1 MSSTSYTTD
10 WFQQFFE
17 TFGTHLMPTWTRKK
31 LYELKVS
38 GKVYQDKN
46 GMTVVTPDHD
56 DIRMIGLQAFILL
69 GVCKINYR
77 HQKIETPQEP
87 LSIKVSFIRTDRSVT
102 GLSAINP
109 EISDIYRFHQ
119 YLSEFAYECLEVFK
133 AGSAIDV
140 DSMLEIFGEVF
151 NLGREKIRLED
162 LSTFGAQVIMNNFYY
177 TLADHG
183 LQEPNGQD
191 AFDDDF
197 LDFTSDVIANS
208 ESVRNTT
215 EVPDLNFLDQVPF
228 ASEKKS
234 ESKITPSAT
243 HFQFVG
249 ITEAKQFGDEATQQL
264 LEQLILVVLAKGFKS
279 GKFRSFPSETEI
291 TQHNIVDK
299 EVFQASILGSVLIME
314 KIAALYEKSPRQ
326 IRFAPSVLMLR
337 KSIKRLPF
345 INKSF
350 RNQNLEGCIFQ
361 HAQPLIRH
369 LAFDSNLNSITDRL
383 FMKYTGSSEIVLNFP
398 LLAKLVAPNQQQIS
412 SPQLRSKSQIFKHA
426 LASRVFGQKEAVDMG
441 ADLYYRAMYPGKS
454 DNRGKVESFTLL
466 GASQSG
472 KSLLATCFAEV
483 LGELEPELGFE
494 SCSLAM
500 ECYSNDEDV
509 MKLLGSG
516 SQYVDSGLGFL
527 TTAAEINPR
536 ICFIFENIEKAS
548 PKVQNALLTLLE
560 SGEIADR
567 TSNRNVSFSQC
578 FFIFTT
584 AVGASQL
591 SNFS

>member
-1 MSSTSYTTD
+1 MSITSYTTD

-17 TFGTHLMPTWTRKK
+17 TFGTHLMPNWTKKK

-38 GKVYQDKN
+38 GRVYQDKN
-46 GMTVVTPDHD
+46 GMTVVTPDHE

-77 HQKIETPQEP
+77 HQKVETPQEP

-109 EISDIYRFHQ
+109 EIFDIYRFHQ

-140 DSMLEIFGEVF
+140 DSMLEIFGEAF

-162 LSTFGAQVIMNNFYY
+162 LSTFGAQVVMNDFYY

-183 LQEPNGQD
+183 LTEPNHQD
-191 AFDDDF
+191 SVDDDF

-215 EVPDLNFLDQVPF
+215 EVPDLKFLDPVPLELERKPENHNIAVGSKLQF
-228 ASEKKS
+228 A
-234 ESKITPSAT
+234 
-243 HFQFVG
+243 G
-249 ITEAKQFGDEATQQL
+249 ITEARQFGDEATQQL
-264 LEQLILVVLAKGFKS
+264 LDQLILVVLAKGFKS
-279 GKFRSFPSETEI
+279 GKFKSFPSETEI
-291 TQHNIVDK
+291 SQHNMIDK
-299 EVFQASILGSVLIME
+299 EVFQASILGCALVME
-314 KIAALYEKSPRQ
+314 QIAALYEKSPRQ
-326 IRFAPSVLMLR
+326 IRFTPSVLILR

-350 RNQNLEGCIFQ
+350 RNQNLEGCVFQ
-361 HAQPLIRH
+361 HTQPLIRH
-369 LAFDSNLNSITDRL
+369 LAFDPNLHSITDRL
-383 FMKYTGSSEIVLNFP
+383 FMKYTGTSEIVLNYP

-412 SPQLRSKSQIFKHA
+412 PPQLRNKSQTFKHA

-441 ADLYYRAMYPGKS
+441 ADLYYRAMYPNKS

-472 KSLLATCFAEV
+472 KSLLATRFAEA
-483 LGELEPELGFE
+483 LSELEPELGFE

-536 ICFIFENIEKAS
+536 MCFIFENIEKAS

-560 SGEIADR
+560 TGEIADR
-567 TSNRNVSFSQC
+567 TSNRNVSFGQC

-591 SNFS
+591 SNLS